1 MMRQASSRNQR
12 NKRIRVRYVL
22 QICLLAAVCFWLLY
36 QLKHSYD
43 RKKSLDEHDSTI
55 LNNVVDGQ
63 LEILDLG
70 RKDLPHEKMMVS
82 GDKGHMKEEEN
93 EEVEEEEDGVAQ
105 HEIDD
110 EEAEGVGDDDINE
123 QDNEQGDEQDD
134 QERVDEEAE
143 DAEEFFNEENRD
155 DQVEVSE
162 LMDDQ
167 EPKEG
172 SSQRSHE
179 ERNKRDDASGSAHQ
193 ENQVTGTEDRI
204 HSVDEEQLMNNEKDV
219 ETENT
224 TGRKDNDSK
233 DYNSTS
239 VSVVFTMGNGTIQ
252 NDSLIINGTAL
263 EKIEQELSPADNQ
276 TKLQANSTI
285 AISSDN
291 QVKMLQTDSPIRITS
306 NETKGKTNSVLIE
319 NVTLSGSSVHG
330 QNTTIMLRSSEE
342 DNSNLRRM
350 VEEQLKK
357 SNTSILQNSSE
368 VLSAMSISVN
378 KNRDTVE
385 EDSTGISQRMVIE
398 EARDARTGPST
409 FSASK
414 MM

>member
-43 RKKSLDEHDSTI
+43 RKKALDEHDSRN

-105 HEIDD
+105 REIDD

-134 QERVDEEAE
+134 QERADEEAE

-172 SSQRSHE
+172 SSQESHE

-193 ENQVTGTEDRI
+193 ENQVTGTEEII

-252 NDSLIINGTAL
+252 NDNLIINGTAL
-263 EKIEQELSPADNQ
+263 QKIEQELSPADNQ

-291 QVKMLQTDSPIRITS
+291 QVKMLQTDSPIHITS

-330 QNTTIMLRSSEE
+330 QNTTIMLGSSEE

-350 VEEQLKK
+350 VDEQLKK
-357 SNTSILQNSSE
+357 SNTTILQNSSE

-385 EDSTGISQRMVIE
+385 EDSAGISQRMVIE
-398 EARDARTGPST
+398 EARDARIGPST
-409 FSASK
+409 LSASK

>member
-1 MMRQASSRNQR
+1 
-12 NKRIRVRYVL
+12 
-22 QICLLAAVCFWLLY
+22 
-36 QLKHSYD
+36 
-43 RKKSLDEHDSTI
+43 
-55 LNNVVDGQ
+55 
-63 LEILDLG
+63 
-70 RKDLPHEKMMVS
+70 MMVS

-134 QERVDEEAE
+134 QERADEEAE

-172 SSQRSHE
+172 SSQKSHE

-204 HSVDEEQLMNNEKDV
+204 HIVDEEQLMNNEKDV

-276 TKLQANSTI
+276 TKLQANSMI

-306 NETKGKTNSVLIE
+306 NETKGKTNSVLIV

-330 QNTTIMLRSSEE
+330 QNTTIMLGSSEE

-385 EDSTGISQRMVIE
+385 EDSAGISQRMVIE

-409 FSASK
+409 LSASK

>member
-12 NKRIRVRYVL
+12 NKRIRVIYVL

-43 RKKSLDEHDSTI
+43 RNKALDDHDSRI

-105 HEIDD
+105 REIDD
-110 EEAEGVGDDDINE
+110 EETEGVGDDGNDE
-123 QDNEQGDEQDD
+123 QDTEQGEEQDD
-134 QERVDEEAE
+134 QERADEEAE

-162 LMDDQ
+162 LLDNQ

-172 SSQRSHE
+172 SSQESHE
-179 ERNKRDDASGSAHQ
+179 ERYKRDDASSSAHQ

-219 ETENT
+219 EIENT

-233 DYNSTS
+233 DYNSAS
-239 VSVVFTMGNGTIQ
+239 VSVVFNMGNGTIQ
-252 NDSLIINGTAL
+252 NNSLIINGTAL
-263 EKIEQELSPADNQ
+263 EKLEQQLSHADNQ

-285 AISSDN
+285 AIASDS
-291 QVKMLQTDSPIRITS
+291 QVKMLQTDSPIPITS

-319 NVTLSGSSVHG
+319 NGTLSGSSVNG
-330 QNTTIMLRSSEE
+330 QNTTIMLGSSEE

-357 SNTSILQNSSE
+357 SNKTILQNSSE
-368 VLSAMSISVN
+368 VPSTISISAN
-378 KNRDTVE
+378 KHRDTVE
-385 EDSTGISQRMVIE
+385 EHSAGISHRMIIE
-398 EARDARTGPST
+398 EARDARIGPST
-409 FSASK
+409 LSASK

>member
-1 MMRQASSRNQR
+1 MMRQASSRTQR

-43 RKKSLDEHDSTI
+43 RKKALDEHDSRI

-70 RKDLPHEKMMVS
+70 RKDLPHEKVMVS

-105 HEIDD
+105 REIDD
-110 EEAEGVGDDDINE
+110 EEAEGVGDDGI
-123 QDNEQGDEQDD
+123 DEQDTE
-134 QERVDEEAE
+134 QERAAEEAE

-172 SSQRSHE
+172 SSQVSHK
-179 ERNKRDDASGSAHQ
+179 ERNKRDDASSSAHQ

-285 AISSDN
+285 TIASDN
-291 QVKMLQTDSPIRITS
+291 QVKMLQTDSPIPITS
-306 NETKGKTNSVLIE
+306 NETEGKTNSVLIE
-319 NVTLSGSSVHG
+319 NGTLSGSSVRG
-330 QNTTIMLRSSEE
+330 QNTTVLLGSSEE

-357 SNTSILQNSSE
+357 SNTTILQNSSE
-368 VLSAMSISVN
+368 VLSAISISVN
-378 KNRDTVE
+378 KNRD
-385 EDSTGISQRMVIE
+385 S
-398 EARDARTGPST
+398 
-409 FSASK
+409 
-414 MM
+414 